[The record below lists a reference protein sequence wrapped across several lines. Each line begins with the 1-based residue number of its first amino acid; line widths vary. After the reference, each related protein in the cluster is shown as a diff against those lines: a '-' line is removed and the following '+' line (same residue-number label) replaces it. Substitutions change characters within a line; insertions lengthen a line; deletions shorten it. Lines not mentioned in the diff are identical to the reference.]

1 MAALTFAD
9 LEKNLPKTS
18 TPRWTVLVYK
28 IKEKENFTIDKS
40 NKEVKLNYL
49 NNDIKGLFLK
59 GNLKEIQTT
68 YKGKVLFKGSNGV
81 EYKLSDIFKS
91 PDFGGGSGSGGGSDD
106 TERNESAQCLYA
118 ALVFYVYKKEIPI
131 NKKISK
137 NDFIKAFE
145 YCDTSAKFEDLI
157 DLPKDWHESSIYGA
171 NALYKKFK
179 NKRFEFHRGS
189 SIVSGDVS
197 IENTFKTVNRIE
209 KAFGNLNKWSPAD
222 MYCFTKKGIDLVR
235 TEISKATTLQKL
247 NSMMIKY
254 YKSGDIVGVSL
265 KKMAG
270 TAKVSENNI
279 GTDKI
284 NVQYTGVTVV
294 AANKPDMF
302 ESIDVYINHS
312 KGKIQFRNFGGE
324 SSLTG
329 WQGEGKGVTAN
340 QGKISL
346 GPINFILSQHGVN
359 KLPESLVSARLAK
372 TPNPA
377 YFKEFYD
384 ASKKINVKG
393 LPKTQKIFEARW
405 KTKDNN
411 WRYSKYLGI
420 LLIERVSKL
429 TKKKKDEL
437 ITDLFLYSASKA
449 SFAGPYMKLE

>member
-197 IENTFKTVNRIE
+197 IENTFKRINGVE

-222 MYCFTKKGIDLVR
+222 IYCFTTKGKDIVR
-235 TEISKATTLQKL
+235 TQITKATTLENL
-247 NSMMIKY
+247 NTMMIKY

-265 KKMAG
+265 KKIAG
-270 TAKVSENNI
+270 VAKVSENNI
-279 GTDKI
+279 SDKKFT
-284 NVQYTGVTVV
+284 VEYTGETVV
-294 AANKPDMF
+294 AANKTDIFDSM
-302 ESIDVYINHS
+302 DVYINHT
-312 KGKIQFRNFGGE
+312 KGKIQFRSFGGT
-324 SSLTG
+324 SLTG
-329 WQGEGKGVTAN
+329 WQGEGKGATAN
-340 QGKISL
+340 QGKVSL
-346 GPINFILSQHGVN
+346 GPLNYILSQHKIK
-359 KLPESLVSARLAK
+359 KLPDSQVSARLAK
-372 TPNPA
+372 APNPA
-377 YFKEFYD
+377 YYKEFYD
-384 ASKKINVKG
+384 ACKKIQVKG
-393 LPKTQKIFEARW
+393 LPKTQKIFEQRW
-405 KTKDNN
+405 KTKDDP
-411 WRYSKYLGI
+411 WRYSKYLGV
-420 LLIERVSKL
+420 LLIERFKGLSK
-429 TKKKKDEL
+429 TKKDAV
-437 ITDLFLYSASKA
+437 ITDIFLYSASKA